1 MSEHEYE
8 KFTEKEEAI
17 VDGVDIS
24 GIWNRMYEP
33 RELTGYDLTFM
44 DKVTETPGA
53 ESMGWCYQC
62 AQCVGV
68 CPVDN
73 VGSYGPRKL
82 FRKLQTGMNLF
93 ENDDLW
99 LCTTCMNCLRVCP
112 KEVNMMK
119 IMPAIQGTGRFE
131 RESSGRNSGDAAE
144 CFGIRQSHGGVSEKA
159 PALDEGT

>member
-68 CPVDN
+68 CPVDH

-82 FRKLQTGMNLF
+82 FRKKHLLHRI
-93 ENDDLW
+93 ELCLW
-99 LCTTCMNCLRVCP
+99 KKV
-112 KEVNMMK
+112 V
-119 IMPAIQGTGRFE
+119 
-131 RESSGRNSGDAAE
+131 
-144 CFGIRQSHGGVSEKA
+144 
-159 PALDEGT
+159 

>member
-68 CPVDN
+68 CPVEMWE
-73 VGSYGPRKL
+73 V
-82 FRKLQTGMNLF
+82 TGRGNSF
-93 ENDDLW
+93 ENF
-99 LCTTCMNCLRVCP
+99 RP
-112 KEVNMMK
+112 
-119 IMPAIQGTGRFE
+119 G
-131 RESSGRNSGDAAE
+131 
-144 CFGIRQSHGGVSEKA
+144 
-159 PALDEGT
+159 